1 MITEEEYIEICESNG
16 LRKKPTTLYDA
27 PEKNHISYSIGCGN
41 VITRRMTNGKIY
53 VWEDYITECGFARK
67 QLTIGMVVCS
77 KRIFEKKIKDI
88 VHSYY
93 LIEKQNKIKEIER
106 KKNHIIKMLEV

>member
-1 MITEEEYIEICESNG
+1 MITEEEFIEICESNG
-16 LRKKPTTLYDA
+16 LRKKPITLA
-27 PEKNHISYSIGCGN
+27 PEKNHISYAIGGGN
-41 VITRRMTNGKIY
+41 VITRRMSDGKIY
-53 VWEDYITECGFARK
+53 VWEDYITVCGFARK
-67 QLTIGMVVCS
+67 QLTIGTEVCS